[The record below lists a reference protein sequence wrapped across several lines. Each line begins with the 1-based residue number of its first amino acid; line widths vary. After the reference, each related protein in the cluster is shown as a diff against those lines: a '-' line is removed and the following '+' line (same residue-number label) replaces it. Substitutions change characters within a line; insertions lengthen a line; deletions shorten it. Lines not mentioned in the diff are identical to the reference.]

1 MEACFYHRIK
11 KVINT
16 FYLKIQTICLRI
28 DRAVRNNWR
37 ILTFF
42 LEFSYISQ
50 FWPFS
55 LNSEFASWLLFICEL
70 KSHSYFFIIFI
81 LWQKETSIVFTSSCK
96 GRCWSSLS
104 LCLNRKQLCEGITGF
119 SRLVWHQITKRS
131 TECHLRLQVNLIWQN
146 CSLYPSLVFWVMLN
160 NHIK

>member
-1 MEACFYHRIK
+1 MEARFYHGIK

-50 FWPFS
+50 YWPFS

-104 LCLNRKQLCEGITGF
+104 LCLEEGKSGRRIYSLFCKWFVTQVSLCQATDHEGFTA
-119 SRLVWHQITKRS
+119 VWVRWC
-131 TECHLRLQVNLIWQN
+131 EL
-146 CSLYPSLVFWVMLN
+146 
-160 NHIK
+160 